1 MYKQLTEI
9 ERNFIETS
17 LNQRILV
24 KDIAESLNRSLA
36 TITREIKR
44 NRIFVAYAYD
54 RNQCSLKI
62 DCRKRH
68 ACGNQ
73 ACDERCNACH
83 LCNKACPSFS
93 LLSCKA
99 RDQSPYSCNGCSK
112 RARCRLDKFF
122 YISSKAHKSAACRLS
137 ESRTVIQLTEEELAE
152 LNRTVTRGLRK
163 KQPLYHIIAS
173 SDLPVSQSTVYRY
186 IDKGILD
193 ARNMDLPKK
202 VGWKIKTGR
211 KIPTGKI
218 PGYRIN
224 KTYQDYLEFA
234 AANPEIEVVQMDLV
248 EGSGSKNFLTFTFTR
263 SRLLL
268 AFLIPDKTQNSVRE
282 AFDALE
288 RAIGYRMFK
297 KLFRLVLTDNGPE
310 FQNHQILEFTTGGAR
325 RAQIFYCDPYCS
337 FQKGACEKNHTYI
350 RKFLPKGSN
359 FDWLNQ
365 NKVNR
370 MLNHINSVY
379 RPSTKEDAPFSQ
391 LSPTLQRMVKV
402 LGLVRINPEDVVL
415 GPSVLK

>member
-9 ERNFIETS
+9 ERNYIETS
-17 LNQRILV
+17 LNQRIPV
-24 KDIAESLNRSLA
+24 KDIAGSMNRSLA

-44 NRIFVAYAYD
+44 NRVYVAYNYD
-54 RNQCSLKI
+54 RNQCSLKT

-73 ACDERCNACH
+73 ACDKRCNVCP
-83 LCNKACPSFS
+83 LCNKSCPSFFV
-93 LLSCKA
+93 LSCKT

-112 RARCRLDKFF
+112 RGRCRLDKFF
-122 YISSKAHKSAACRLS
+122 YISSKAQKLAACRLS
-137 ESRTVIQLTEEELAE
+137 ESRAVIQITEEELAK
-152 LNRTVTRGLRK
+152 LNHTVTRGLRK

-202 VGWKIKTGR
+202 VGWKIKTCR
-211 KIPTGKI
+211 KVPTGVI

-224 KTYQDYLEFA
+224 KTYLDYLVFA
-234 AANPEIEVVQMDLV
+234 DANPDIEVVQMDLV
-248 EGSGSKNFLTFTFTR
+248 EGSGNKNFLTFTFTR

-288 RAIGYRMFK
+288 RAMGYRLFK
-297 KLFRLVLTDNGPE
+297 KLFRLILTDNGTE
-310 FQNHQILEFTTGGAR
+310 FQNHQILEFTAGGAR

-350 RKFLPKGSN
+350 RIFLPKGSN
-359 FDWLNQ
+359 FDCLSQ
-365 NKVNR
+365 NKINR
-370 MLNHINSVY
+370 MLNNINSVY
-379 RPSTKEDAPFSQ
+379 RPSTKENAPFSQ
-391 LSPTLQRMVKV
+391 LSPTLERMVKL